1 MPTPQRQPAAAPAEL
16 TRAPTKTHPLAPA
29 PARGGEDET
38 TTRMLCAR
46 VPVELHDEV
55 KLLAV
60 RRRTSV
66 QAIVTAAIGAY
77 LST

>member
-1 MPTPQRQPAAAPAEL
+1 
-16 TRAPTKTHPLAPA
+16 
-29 PARGGEDET
+29 
-38 TTRMLCAR
+38 MLCAR

-66 QAIVTAAIGAY
+66 QAIVTEAIGAY